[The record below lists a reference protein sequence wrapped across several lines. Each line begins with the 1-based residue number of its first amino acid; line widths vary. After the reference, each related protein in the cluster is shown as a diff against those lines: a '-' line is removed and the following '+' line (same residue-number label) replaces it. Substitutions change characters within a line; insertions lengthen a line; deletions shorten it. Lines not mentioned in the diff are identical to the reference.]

1 MHRKYRL
8 MCGFLDQNGL
18 MFNINRIHAKRF
30 ELHQNGIIIKVYKQR
45 QNCNK
50 IIEEK
55 YTALRT

>member
-1 MHRKYRL
+1 